1 MGKKKKLR
9 VISTIHWPCWVAW
22 AKNEETGAKVE
33 EEEEVACDFD
43 DPLAMLGGM
52 GEEEVYKVTLLD
64 EAAPEEA
71 NADEEDEGD
80 AKPQAEE
87 DAAEAERKAAEE
99 EAERKAAEERRAAE
113 EAEEA
118 EKRAA

>member
-1 MGKKKKLR
+1 MGEVYKVTLMDEAA
-9 VISTIHWPCWVAW
+9 PEE
-22 AKNEETGAKVE
+22 AKNEETSAKV

-43 DPLAMLGGM
+43 DPLAMGGGM
-52 GEEEVYKVTLLD
+52 GEEEVYKVTLMD

-80 AKPQAEE
+80 AKPQNEE

-118 EKRAA
+118 EKR